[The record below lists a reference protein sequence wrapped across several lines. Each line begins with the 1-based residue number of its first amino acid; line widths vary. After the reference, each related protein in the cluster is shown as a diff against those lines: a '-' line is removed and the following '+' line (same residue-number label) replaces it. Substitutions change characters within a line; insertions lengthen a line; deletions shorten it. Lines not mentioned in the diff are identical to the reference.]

1 MSETLTPPP
10 GPLGSALAALD
21 AQQARLPEAERGL
34 GKELADLRDR
44 LRGDPALEQDARF
57 TTEVAWLVQD
67 WQAFSGTGEPPR
79 ISPVV
84 LAGLQNFAG
93 AVPGL
98 ENEEIRSLLERTG
111 ELDDRAL
118 VQDIRQKAL
127 EVAAMSPEEQ
137 ASVVAARIAA
147 VLDYRFGQAV
157 ASPAPAPAPAPA
169 PEATPPVENVAQ
181 QPVEPAMAAS
191 PAQTER
197 GEEAAGLTPP
207 SPAEAAPAADQPV
220 TPDAPVAVPGDMPQD
235 GFNPGDPYN
244 GGQGDREADGPPD
257 HFADDPGYQ
266 ASFEREAEMS
276 RAAEDDARQRDGR
289 PPAGPAEAGPPENGN
304 APGGAARDDAVRA
317 EDNKR
322 ATEVEN
328 VLPSTENSAAPQGGS
343 ARPQQKPHQD
353 ASVQKQPNASSP
365 QQEGNDTKPV
375 VSRPDTAASTL
386 AAPGAS
392 MRSQFANWSG
402 EQAARSR
409 ARFIEERVRKVRDAT
424 HALEEDITVLRT
436 VGKEFFEAFDR
447 AVEKEA
453 SKDGARTVIAG
464 MTTDGPYKELRS
476 QLDATFSETPA
487 FAAAW
492 NKLRQSAATLGAETQ
507 NLMTSAVQRDAVGEP
522 NVKSAEEDAARTAY
536 KLESLPGR
544 EPGKDLLKEIN
555 TALENLVKQFR
566 NFFTRERQQERE
578 RAPDNSPSPG
588 L

>member
-111 ELDDRAL
+111 ELTDRTL

-157 ASPAPAPAPAPA
+157 ASPAPAPAPAP
-169 PEATPPVENVAQ
+169 EATPPAESVAQ
-181 QPVEPAMAAS
+181 QSVEPAMAAS

-197 GEEAAGLTPP
+197 DEEAADLTPP

-220 TPDAPVAVPGDMPQD
+220 TPDAPLSVPGDMPQD

-266 ASFEREAEMS
+266 ASFEREAEVS

-289 PPAGPAEAGPPENGN
+289 PPERPAEAGRPEDGN

-317 EDNKR
+317 EDNTR
-322 ATEVEN
+322 ATEKEHA
-328 VLPSTENSAAPQGGS
+328 PPGEIESPAPQGAS
-343 ARPQQKPHQD
+343 ARPQQKPRQD
-353 ASVQKQPNASSP
+353 TPGQKQPNASSP
-365 QQEGNDTKPV
+365 SQPVNDTKQV
-375 VSRPDTAASTL
+375 VSTPDTAASTL

-453 SKDGARTVIAG
+453 STDGARTVIAG